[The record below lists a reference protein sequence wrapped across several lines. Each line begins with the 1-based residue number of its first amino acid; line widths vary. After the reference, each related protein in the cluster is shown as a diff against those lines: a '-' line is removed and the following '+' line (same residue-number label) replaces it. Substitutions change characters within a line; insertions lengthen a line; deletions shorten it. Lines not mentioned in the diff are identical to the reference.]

1 MQVDRMFSAE
11 AEITKKQNKKMER
24 GTSIQGKGGPARLI
38 MAQRQG
44 LVNILLKAVL

>member
-1 MQVDRMFSAE
+1 MFSDE
-11 AEITKKQNKKMER
+11 AEITIKLSKKTER